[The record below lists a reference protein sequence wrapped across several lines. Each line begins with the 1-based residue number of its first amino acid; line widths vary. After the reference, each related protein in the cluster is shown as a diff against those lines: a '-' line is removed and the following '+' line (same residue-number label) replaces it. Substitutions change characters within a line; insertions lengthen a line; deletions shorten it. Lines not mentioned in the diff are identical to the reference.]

1 MLASCIYHINMI
13 IVIIMLTQT
22 AEYALRAVLHVAQYG
37 DARPLR
43 VGEVA
48 AALRIPANYLS
59 KIFHQLARGGVLVS
73 LRGKAGGF
81 RLAGPPEELALSTIV
96 QPFAR
101 VDARRRCLLGRS
113 QCTNRNACAVHDRW
127 KHVADSVAEFFRD
140 TTVAD
145 LLGGG
150 AALPV

>member
-1 MLASCIYHINMI
+1 MLASRFYHINMI
-13 IVIIMLTQT
+13 IITMLSQT

-37 DARPLR
+37 GARPLR
-43 VGEVA
+43 VSEVA
-48 AALRIPANYLS
+48 AALRIPPNYLS

-81 RLAGPPEELALSTIV
+81 RLAGPPEALALGTIV

-101 VDARRRCLLGRS
+101 IEARRRCLLGRS
-113 QCTNRNACAVHDRW
+113 QCTDRHACVVHDRW
-127 KHVADSVAEFFRD
+127 KLVADNVAEFFRD

>member
-1 MLASCIYHINMI
+1 MI
-13 IVIIMLTQT
+13 IRITMLSQT

-43 VGEVA
+43 VSEVA
-48 AALRIPANYLS
+48 AALRIPPNYLS

-73 LRGKAGGF
+73 LRGRAGGF
-81 RLAGPPEELALSTIV
+81 QLAGPPEELALSTIV

-101 VDARRRCLLGRS
+101 VEPRRRCLLGRS
-113 QCTNRNACAVHDRW
+113 QCTDHNACAVHDRW
-127 KHVADSVAEFFRD
+127 KQVAEKVAAFFRD

>member
-1 MLASCIYHINMI
+1 MLS
-13 IVIIMLTQT
+13 QT

-37 DARPLR
+37 GARPLR
-43 VGEVA
+43 VAEVA
-48 AALRIPANYLS
+48 AALRLPPNYLS

-81 RLAGPPEELALSTIV
+81 QLAGPPEKLTLSTIV
-96 QPFAR
+96 MPFAR

-113 QCTNRNACAVHDRW
+113 QCTDRNACAAHTRW
-127 KHVADSVAEFFRD
+127 KEVAEKVADFFRE

-145 LLGGG
+145 LLGRGMP
-150 AALPV
+150 LPV